1 MSAPSR
7 PWGIVA
13 LVASLAA
20 IAAPVTVPAFAKE
33 IAMREHISG
42 RFDVRLIPQDDTD
55 DPSGIKRLLLD
66 KTFHGALEAIS
77 RGQMLGVRTAGGTS
91 GGYVAL
97 EKVSGTLNGR
107 SGSFHLQHYGLAT
120 RGVNTLTLQVVPDSG
135 TDGLE
140 GLAGTM
146 KIVIDDK
153 GEHFYE
159 FEFGFEPRQ

>member
-1 MSAPSR
+1 MSVPSR
-7 PWGIVA
+7 RWGIVA
-13 LVASLAA
+13 LAA
-20 IAAPVTVPAFAKE
+20 IVVPVTFPAIAQE

-42 RFDVRLIPQDDTD
+42 RFDVRLIPQDDAD
-55 DPSGIKRLLLD
+55 DPSGIARLLLD
-66 KTFHGALEAIS
+66 KTFHGALEAGS

-107 SGSFHLQHYGLAT
+107 RGAFHLQHYGLAT

-135 TDGLE
+135 TDELE

-146 KIVIDDK
+146 KIIIDEK

-159 FEFGFEPRQ
+159 FDFGFDARQ